1 MVAVLEAFAIQLP
14 PGAGCRIAVC
24 VPLALPHPKRKE
36 AWIDLTPCCSY
47 PRSNISLSQEKRKL
61 QHAFSYAAFLL
72 EQDSSCTAESFAEAD
87 VDILL
92 PSFSP

>member
-1 MVAVLEAFAIQLP
+1 MLEAFAIQLSL
-14 PGAGCRIAVC
+14 GAGCRVVVC

-61 QHAFSYAAFLL
+61 QHTFSYTAFLL
-72 EQDSSCTAESFAEAD
+72 EQDCSCIAESFAEAN

-92 PSFSP
+92 SSFSP